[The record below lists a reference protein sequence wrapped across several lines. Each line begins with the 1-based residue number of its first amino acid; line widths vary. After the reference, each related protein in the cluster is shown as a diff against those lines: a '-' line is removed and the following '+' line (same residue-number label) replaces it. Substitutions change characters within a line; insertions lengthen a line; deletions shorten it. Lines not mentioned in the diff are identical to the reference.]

1 MEDLYIFALLLN
13 EEIIPEESYF
23 KRLDELFLGNPK
35 NEILLNLEW
44 ETNIS
49 EAMLYIKSQIDG
61 KIFNDEL
68 FGTILMEK
76 IKMYYENNPNIK
88 IFADKMYLLWK
99 SLPETLQR
107 KEPFFAL
114 CYADD
119 PLSWGDEEQTRELY
133 EHMMNY
139 YKN

>member
-1 MEDLYIFALLLN
+1 MEELYIFALLLN
-13 EEIIPEESYF
+13 EEIISKESYF
-23 KRLDELFLGNPK
+23 RRLDTLFLDNPK
-35 NEILLNLEW
+35 NELLLHLEW

-49 EAMLYIKSQIDG
+49 EAILYIKTQIDSN
-61 KIFNDEL
+61 ILDYEL
-68 FGTILMEK
+68 FGKILMEK
-76 IKMYYENNPNIK
+76 IKTYYEHNPNIK
-88 IFADKMYLLWK
+88 FFADKMYRLWK
-99 SLPETLQR
+99 SLPETLQK

-119 PLSWGDEEQTRELY
+119 PLSWGDEEQTREIY